1 MLELNQ
7 NFFYP
12 THFWRTEMIIKDLE
26 ISKELS
32 RKDLS
37 AVRGGFN
44 FATVGGQAVFSG
56 GGVLN
61 NTSAT
66 NAPVV
71 VQSEVAPRTEVE
83 LNTANV
89 IASLG
94 TLVLQG

>member
-1 MLELNQ
+1 ML
-7 NFFYP
+7 
-12 THFWRTEMIIKDLE
+12 IKDLE

-44 FATVGGQAVFSG
+44 AAIVGGQFVASG

-61 NTSAT
+61 TTAAT
-66 NAPVV
+66 NAPTVI
-71 VQSEVAPRTEVE
+71 QSEVAPRTEVE
-83 LNTANV
+83 INTANV
-89 IASLG
+89 LASLG